1 MTDNVLPFR
10 GQHQASRIADKILA
24 EEFEHE
30 IINAKNLFE
39 ARQKTADLMKGCT
52 PLDKLFGAPIL
63 ESGFLQ
69 QIEQRDWRKNDE

>member
-1 MTDNVLPFR
+1 MSNNVLPFR

-52 PLDKLFGAPIL
+52 PLDKLFARQ
-63 ESGFLQ
+63 FLSL
-69 QIEQRDWRKNDE
+69 DFTAN

>member
-1 MTDNVLPFR
+1 MSNKVLPFR

-39 ARQKTADLMKGCT
+39 ARQKTD
-52 PLDKLFGAPIL
+52 
-63 ESGFLQ
+63 
-69 QIEQRDWRKNDE
+69 